1 MVLYNFINL
10 KGYKILAPPGPTYW
24 PTSLRKKPDIL
35 DIFVS
40 NTPHNLFCAT
50 INLLEPCSDHSTV
63 LLTVSASPPIRPS
76 LPKLFHHSTNRLKFH
91 DLVDQNINLRVS
103 LKSPQEIDTVIN
115 NLTNVIQSAAWASG
129 PTKIQ
134 YLNVTPSVP
143 EHIRFLISNKLR
155 ARAAY
160 QRSRLPSHKR
170 IFNNLSNSLKKILAK
185 HKNQSFVN
193 HLSNLSPNNGSQ
205 WTATKSLLKYE
216 PPLVPIINPHGGF
229 ASTYVEKAELFKE
242 HLTETFTPHPDIQIP
257 SHTDIV
263 NRLLDIPPSIP
274 PTVKHFSPGEVKFAI
289 QKYSLKK
296 SPGFDLI
303 TAKVASSILPNTQF
317 GFRSAHSSIHQ
328 LHRLVDAI
336 SFSLEKKSYCSCVFL
351 DISQAFDRVRDG
363 TSFSGLAKI
372 STGVPQ
378 GVSSLLYY
386 TTSTLPINPPLRTL
400 LLRSLPMTR
409 LLSLSMIILT

>member
-1 MVLYNFINL
+1 M
-10 KGYKILAPPGPTYW
+10 
-24 PTSLRKKPDIL
+24 RKKPDIL

-50 INLLEPCSDHSTV
+50 TNLLEPCSDHSAV
-63 LLTVSASPPIRPS
+63 LLTVSASPPIRLS
-76 LPKLFHHSTNRLKFH
+76 LHKLFHHLTNRLKFH

-134 YLNVTPSVP
+134 YSNVTLSVP
-143 EHIRFLISNKLR
+143 EHIRFLISNKRR

-193 HLSNLSPNNGSQ
+193 HLSNLSPNNGSL
-205 WTATKSLLKYE
+205 WTATKSLLKYK

-229 ASTYVEKAELFKE
+229 ASTDVEKAELFKE

-263 NRLLDIPPSIP
+263 NRLLDIPPISP
-274 PTVKHFSPGEVKFAI
+274 AVKHFSPGEVKFAI

-296 SPGFDLI
+296 SSGFDLI
-303 TAKVASSILPNTQF
+303 TAEVARFLPKKAIALLTVIYNACLRLSYFHTLEILCNNSSSKT
-317 GFRSAHSSIHQ
+317 
-328 LHRLVDAI
+328 
-336 SFSLEKKSYCSCVFL
+336 
-351 DISQAFDRVRDG
+351 
-363 TSFSGLAKI
+363 
-372 STGVPQ
+372 
-378 GVSSLLYY
+378 
-386 TTSTLPINPPLRTL
+386 
-400 LLRSLPMTR
+400 
-409 LLSLSMIILT
+409 